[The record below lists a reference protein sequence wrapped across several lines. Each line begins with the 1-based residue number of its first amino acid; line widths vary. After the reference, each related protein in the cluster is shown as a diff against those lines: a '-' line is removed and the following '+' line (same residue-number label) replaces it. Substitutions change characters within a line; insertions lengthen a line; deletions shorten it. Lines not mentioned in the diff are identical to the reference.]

1 MGNAQLEAPSIM
13 HRVEASMEHSQ
24 APDVAGFQPAL
35 QGGRGAP
42 TGVPLRGPSLDR
54 EQVWDAEREG
64 KPQA

>member
-1 MGNAQLEAPSIM
+1 
-13 HRVEASMEHSQ
+13 MEHSQ